1 MMRAF
6 IVDDEALSRDELRYL
21 LEQEEDVSVVGMAR
35 NGREA
40 LELIPQMHP
49 DVVFLDIQMP
59 DLSGLTVARELLTA
73 MAPHDV
79 PLFVF
84 ATAFDQHALEAFEVN
99 AIDYILKPFSDERL
113 QNTLE
118 RLRSFLEKVGDS
130 DRLEKDK
137 LDRIL
142 NLLEKPSGQAKL
154 PVEENERI
162 ILLEANKIIYAWAED
177 RRVLVKTDTT
187 TYKTGYSLSELEAK
201 LGLLQTHKSYLVNKD
216 MVREIVPWFNG
227 TYNLIMSDSEK
238 SQVPVSRTYVKSV
251 RSALKF

>member
-1 MMRAF
+1 MRAF
-6 IVDDEALSRDELRYL
+6 IVDDEALSRDELKYL
-21 LEQEEDVSVVGMAR
+21 LEQAADVSVVGMAR
-35 NGREA
+35 NGSEA
-40 LELIPQMHP
+40 LQLIPQMRP

-59 DLSGLTVARELLTA
+59 DLSGLVVARELFAA
-73 MAPHDV
+73 MPSNSA

-84 ATAFDQHALEAFEVN
+84 ATAFDEHALEAFEVS
-99 AIDYILKPFSDERL
+99 AIDYILKPFSAERL

-118 RLRSFLEKVGDS
+118 RLRGLLERTGDS
-130 DRLEKDK
+130 EKLKKDK

-142 NLLEKPSGQAKL
+142 NLLENPSNQAKL

-162 ILLEANKIIYAWAED
+162 ILLEAEKIIYAWAED
-177 RRVLVKTDTT
+177 RRVLVKTDTAS
-187 TYKTGYSLSELEAK
+187 YKTSYSLSELETK

-227 TYNLIMSDSEK
+227 TYNLIMSDPQK